1 MVNQV
6 DFRTTDTALATY
18 LICSG
23 YTLEEI
29 DYSGPRYEYIFSNT
43 NGILAKAQE
52 YSAGRALVDPAAYQR
67 VNRKIARLIKNRRQ
81 WWEE

>member
-1 MVNQV
+1 MVNQT

-23 YTLEEI
+23 YVLEEI
-29 DYSGPRYEYIFSNT
+29 DYSGPRYEYIFPND
-43 NGILAKAQE
+43 NGILGHAQQ
-52 YSAGRALVDPAAYQR
+52 YAAGLARVDPASYQR
-67 VNRKIARLIKNRRQ
+67 VNRKIARLIKSHRQ